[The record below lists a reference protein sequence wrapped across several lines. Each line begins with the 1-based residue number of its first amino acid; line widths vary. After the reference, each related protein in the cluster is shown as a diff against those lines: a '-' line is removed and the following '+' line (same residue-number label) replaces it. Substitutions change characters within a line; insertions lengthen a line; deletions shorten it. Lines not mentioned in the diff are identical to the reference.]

1 MIDFEILKKV
11 IEERREERLWER
23 VLPLAETSSTI
34 EQFLMEVSRDSGY
47 KELNGQLETKV
58 NKFHDFLDGL
68 KTSKDVSVLLCHSV
82 DLIDEMFNDWIPD
95 DFYDFIE
102 PDYQLRHLSPKNN
115 FLNLLTLS
123 EFYIKE

>member
-47 KELNGQLETKV
+47 KELNGQLETK
-58 NKFHDFLDGL
+58 
-68 KTSKDVSVLLCHSV
+68 SKQ
-82 DLIDEMFNDWIPD
+82 IP
-95 DFYDFIE
+95 
-102 PDYQLRHLSPKNN
+102 
-115 FLNLLTLS
+115 
-123 EFYIKE
+123 